1 MPKMI
6 SLRNF
11 RLESTKGHVLL
22 FVANEPK
29 DVPTALVSEAMAA
42 GCGMADPADA
52 PFYDDLTRA
61 RVEFTGDVRKSM
73 IYLAIQAIAEK
84 NDVKKD
90 FDGSGTPKHEAVSDM
105 LGFDVVQSE
114 VTDVFQQYMQV
125 LAGDIEYPLHPAAAN
140 IQRVL
145 EAGSK
150 NELVALATEFAV
162 DKEKTKGLTV
172 RDLRKLLLV
181 KFSGLAAD

>member
-1 MPKMI
+1 MPLMI
-6 SLRNF
+6 SLRDF

-22 FVANEPK
+22 FSANEPK
-29 DVPTALVSEAMAA
+29 DVPDALVSEAMAA
-42 GCGMADPADA
+42 GCGMANASDT
-52 PFYDDLTRA
+52 PFYDDLSRA

-73 IYLAIQAIAEK
+73 IYLAIQAIVVK

-90 FDGSGTPKHEAVSDM
+90 FDGSGTPKAESVSEA

-114 VTDVFQQYMQV
+114 VTDVFQQFMQV
-125 LAGDIEYPLHPAAAN
+125 LAGDIEYPLHPATPN

-150 NELVALATEFAV
+150 AELVGLAVEFGV
-162 DKEKTKGLTV
+162 DEKKAKGLVV

-181 KFSGLAAD
+181 KFSGVAAD